1 MLHFFRKLLSTDFM
15 PHVYCLR
22 EPNLIKLH
30 ALSDAVIALAYGLIP
45 LALLLLIRRRRD
57 LAFPWMFSLFGI
69 FILGCGLTH
78 VMGVIT
84 LWTPT
89 YRLDGLIKLITAAAS
104 IGTAVLLFRLLP
116 QIQLLPSP
124 TQLHAEIEQ
133 RQEAELELRQVNQQ
147 LEQRVKERTAA
158 LEQTNRRLSESEERF
173 RTLAEAVPNLLWAT
187 DANGRTTFASLQYEK
202 YTGMPAR
209 ELEHEEG
216 WLARVHPDDREQVKA
231 VWSESLEKRQ
241 AYETE
246 YRLQRFDGAYRWF
259 VARGLPISVDGEL
272 CQWLGSSTDIDDLKR
287 TERALRRSN
296 EELRQFAYAAAHD
309 LQEPLRDVSNS
320 LGMLKRR
327 YEEKLDAEA
336 VQWIDASTT
345 GARLMHYMVKDL
357 LSYSR
362 AVDEAVR
369 VEEPVDVAK
378 AIRLAIENLS
388 STMQTTGA
396 TVEIGPLPRLRMH
409 ETHLVQI
416 FQNLISNSIKYRKP
430 DVSPVVKISAVCKG
444 SDWQFS
450 ITDNG
455 IGFDP

>member
-124 TQLHAEIEQ
+124 TRLHAEIEQ
-133 RQEAELELRQVNQQ
+133 RQEAERELRQVNQQ
-147 LEQRVKERTAA
+147 LEQRVRERTAA

-187 DANGRTTFASLQYEK
+187 DANGR
-202 YTGMPAR
+202 
-209 ELEHEEG
+209 
-216 WLARVHPDDREQVKA
+216 
-231 VWSESLEKRQ
+231 
-241 AYETE
+241 
-246 YRLQRFDGAYRWF
+246 
-259 VARGLPISVDGEL
+259 
-272 CQWLGSSTDIDDLKR
+272 ST
-287 TERALRRSN
+287 
-296 EELRQFAYAAAHD
+296 
-309 LQEPLRDVSNS
+309 
-320 LGMLKRR
+320 
-327 YEEKLDAEA
+327 
-336 VQWIDASTT
+336 
-345 GARLMHYMVKDL
+345 
-357 LSYSR
+357 
-362 AVDEAVR
+362 
-369 VEEPVDVAK
+369 
-378 AIRLAIENLS
+378 
-388 STMQTTGA
+388 
-396 TVEIGPLPRLRMH
+396 
-409 ETHLVQI
+409 
-416 FQNLISNSIKYRKP
+416 
-430 DVSPVVKISAVCKG
+430 C
-444 SDWQFS
+444 
-450 ITDNG
+450 
-455 IGFDP
+455 